1 MKPTLKDVA
10 KLAGVNF
17 TLVSKYLNHSSQ
29 ARMTPEIAG
38 VIHSNT
44 GDMVRE
50 LCSML
55 LNQIEN
61 SGAVLGNRIFPTVF
75 RPAGSPEFEALK
87 TRHFQLT

>member
-1 MKPTLKDVA
+1 MNA
-10 KLAGVNF
+10 
-17 TLVSKYLNHSSQ
+17 
-29 ARMTPEIAG
+29 PEIAG

-50 LCSML
+50 LCTML
-55 LNQIEN
+55 LGQIEN
-61 SGAVLGNRIFPTVF
+61 SGSVPESRLFPTVF

>member
-1 MKPTLKDVA
+1 MILPEAPWHVFPNQTEECAL
-10 KLAGVNF
+10 
-17 TLVSKYLNHSSQ
+17 
-29 ARMTPEIAG
+29 PEIAG

-50 LCSML
+50 LCTML
-55 LNQIEN
+55 LGQIEN
-61 SGAVLGNRIFPTVF
+61 SGSVPESRLFPTVF